1 MLVVALGIAFYPGT
15 ASAKDC
21 TLSKEFYLKHP
32 QALAGVLKD
41 PADAIL
47 PKVKLELLSG
57 TTVVSKIVTD
67 DNGQYSFGETPAGKY
82 RLRALYNQESF
93 CAPTI
98 KCSDRGCSIQP
109 QVRLNPKIKPV
120 TVYLRGQ

>member
-1 MLVVALGIAFYPGT
+1 MRMTMLMVALGVAFSP
-15 ASAKDC
+15 ASANDC
-21 TLSKEFYLKHP
+21 TLSKEFYLTRP
-32 QALAGVLKD
+32 QPLTGILKD
-41 PADAIL
+41 PAAAIL
-47 PKVKLELLSG
+47 PRVKLELLSG
-57 TTVVSKIVTD
+57 KTVISNTVTD
-67 DNGQYSFGETPAGKY
+67 ENGQYSFGETPAGRY

-120 TVYLRGQ
+120 TVY